1 MKEIESLI
9 DLGVAVDNNKDLLVL
24 FTKNN
29 CPQCELFKNFF
40 TPYIEQGNVE
50 TKVVMH
56 NIESDDMD
64 TAIAMYDL
72 NSTPTLMRFKDGIG
86 IDEGS
91 GFDGLRPDRVRELD
105 KGSKE

>member
-9 DLGVAVDNNKDLLVL
+9 DLGVAIDNNKDLLVL

-40 TPYIEQGNVE
+40 TPYIAQGNIE
-50 TKVVMH
+50 TKVVVH
-56 NIESDDMD
+56 NIESDDLD

-72 NSTPTLMRFKDGIG
+72 SSTPTLMRFKDGVD
-86 IDEGS
+86 IDKDS
-91 GFDGLRPDRVRELD
+91 GLTGLTPDRVRELD

>member
-9 DLGVAVDNNKDLLVL
+9 DLGVAIDNNKDLLVV

-40 TPYIEQGNVE
+40 GASIEQGNVE
-50 TKVVMH
+50 TKVVVH
-56 NIESDDMD
+56 NIESDDLD
-64 TAIAMYDL
+64 TATAMYDL
-72 NSTPTLMRFKDGIG
+72 SSTPTLMRFKDGIG
-86 IDEGS
+86 IDEDS
-91 GFDGLRPDRVRELD
+91 GLTGLTPDRVAELD

>member
-9 DLGVAVDNNKDLLVL
+9 DLGVTIDNNKDLLVL

-40 TPYIEQGNVE
+40 TPYIAQGNIE

-72 NSTPTLMRFKDGIG
+72 SSTPTLMRFKDGVG
-86 IDEGS
+86 IDKDS
-91 GFDGLRPDRVRELD
+91 GLTGLTPDRVAELD